1 MLAEGSGSRL
11 SDADWYDP
19 EESQQDLEHPKYWS
33 EEDEEVIVGIKQR
46 DTTPMKLETLCGSYR
61 WFYAFPEPGVSEP
74 QNLDVLYL
82 PGTNSTRNQDNPGY
96 LTIGC
101 PSGKQPTL
109 KNITGT
115 VVHFG
120 KEGRFSGIKRAKD
133 RENKNLVNNHWEFV
147 SFKWKENY
155 GDNQDDGNSILALE
169 VTDDT
174 GEPFIMFR
182 CAQSPPLKLGYMWYL
197 DIAARKERRLNST
210 RNDSGLSHA
219 EMARL
224 GMQAHYPEIRAAAQA
239 TVKSKEESESESS
252 SDDEVENPRSAG
264 KRKLDPMG
272 EESVRPK
279 KRKPTA

>member
-19 EESQQDLEHPKYWS
+19 EESRQDLEHPKYWS
-33 EEDEEVIVGIKQR
+33 EEVEEVIVGIKQR
-46 DTTPMKLETLCGSYR
+46 SDTTPMKLETLCGSYR
-61 WFYAFPEPGVSEP
+61 FFYQFPEPGVSEP
-74 QNLDVLYL
+74 QNLDILYP
-82 PGTNSTRNQDNPGY
+82 PGTTPTRNQDNPGY
-96 LTIGC
+96 LTISC

-147 SFKWKENY
+147 TFKWKED
-155 GDNQDDGNSILALE
+155 GQDDGNSILALE
-169 VTDDT
+169 VADDA

-182 CAQSPPLKLGYMWYL
+182 CAQSPAPKLGYMWYL
-197 DIAARKERRLNST
+197 DIAARKDRRLNS
-210 RNDSGLSHA
+210 RSDSALSHG

-224 GMQAHYPEIRAAAQA
+224 GMQAHYPEIRAAAQVM
-239 TVKSKEESESESS
+239 VKSEEESESESS
-252 SDDEVENPRSAG
+252 SDDEVENPRPAG
-264 KRKLDPMG
+264 KRKLDPTG

-279 KRKPTA
+279 KRKPV